1 MAIQNPYKPGSIAG
15 DTPLATQKSKGISP
29 LPGIMPIGAPSAPFK
44 LPDPMRM
51 DGGLLS
57 RDSQAQTKPSPLRID
72 GGIQGY
78 QPPPPEQR
86 YGIGDSPVS
95 GNPARA
101 KAMQAQ
107 YEQPVMKGIPQ
118 GGIGGAPVQQEQPK
132 DRSLLRGVAEGVSD
146 YATGLVNTNVGA
158 LYGLVAAPLDWTRNA
173 ITSIAGG
180 DPNSLPGGST
190 WHRDT
195 AFRQFDTG
203 VEQLSRTGRAAGD
216 VALTTLGATRRDGSD
231 PSTPH
236 PKGIGGSSP
245 TSVAQKPVQPPS
257 EEGISLP
264 AAEPVKAAPNGIGG
278 FGETGIAGVVGR
290 RGANGVMEFSNDP
303 NDVAG
308 AKGKAGG
315 GIGDGIGTLSIMSG
329 GAEGMQRNLAAAEI
343 IRQTRRDNAGGG
355 LSIVGD
361 STRGRGLDQQQ
372 AERVASANWD
382 RQQQA
387 KLEARQAG
395 GIAGGLDQF
404 FNNQLQRQATEQQI
418 AARGLELQKQERL
431 NGLLAGLDDPNRSP
445 EERALLRETYLQMT
459 TPLKDQRMVSIGETV
474 DPATGQAIK
483 SPMLVDLIKGTSTR
497 IDGGQQAQAMTPEQ
511 LASFDESS
519 IEAARAVAKDP
530 AKIRKINE
538 QRAALRLPPVPEVT
552 NG

>member
-15 DTPLATQKSKGISP
+15 DTPLATQKAKGISP
-29 LPGIMPIGAPSAPFK
+29 LPGIMPIGAPSTPIK

-57 RDSQAQTKPSPLRID
+57 RDPQAQTKPSPLRID

-78 QPPPPEQR
+78 QPPAPEQR
-86 YGIGDSPVS
+86 YGIGDSPVP

-118 GGIGGAPVQQEQPK
+118 GGIGGGAPSQPAADQPQGK
-132 DRSLLRGVAEGVSD
+132 GFLRGLADFGN
-146 YATGLVNTNVGA
+146 GIVNTTVGGAEA
-158 LYGLVAAPLDWTRNA
+158 LLAGPLDWGRNG
-173 ITSIAGG
+173 ITSLSGG
-180 DPNSLPGGST
+180 DPQSLPGGPT
-190 WHRDT
+190 AFRDT
-195 AFRQFDTG
+195 ANRRLSTGLGQLGGTASAVGDT
-203 VEQLSRTGRAAGD
+203 
-216 VALTTLGATRRDGSD
+216 ALATLGANRRDGSD
-231 PSTPH
+231 PSAAH
-236 PKGIGGSSP
+236 PAGIGGAP
-245 TSVAQKPVQPPS
+245 SVAQKQSAPDG
-257 EEGISLP
+257 GIVLP
-264 AAEPVKAAPNGIGG
+264 AAEPVKAAPSGIGG

-290 RGANGVMEFSNDP
+290 RGANGVMEFSNAPD
-303 NDVAG
+303 DVAG

-355 LSIVGD
+355 LSIVAD
-361 STRGRGLDQQQ
+361 SSRGNVYDRAWNDRL
-372 AERVASANWD
+372 ANANWD

-431 NGLLAGLDDPNRSP
+431 NGLLAGLDDQSRSP
-445 EERALLRETYLQMT
+445 EERAQLREAYLQIT
-459 TPLKDQRMVSIGETV
+459 TPLKDQRTVSLGEVV
-474 DPATGQAIK
+474 DPATGQKFK
-483 SPMLVDLIKGTSTR
+483 SPLLVDLVKGTSTR
-497 IDGGQQAQAMTPEQ
+497 IDGGQQAPTITPQQ
-511 LASFDESS
+511 LADL
-519 IEAARAVAKDP
+519 D
-530 AKIRKINE
+530 
-538 QRAALRLPPVPEVT
+538 EVT
-552 NG
+552 QELAKKPGINSQDIKRLNERRKAAGLEPLPAGGA

>member
-1 MAIQNPYKPGSIAG
+1 MAVQNPYKPGSIAG
-15 DTPLATQKSKGISP
+15 NLPLATQKAKGISP
-29 LPGIMPIGAPSAPFK
+29 LPGVMPIAPA
-44 LPDPMRM
+44 
-51 DGGLLS
+51 
-57 RDSQAQTKPSPLRID
+57 AIAKPSPLRID

-78 QPPPPEQR
+78 QPPAPEQR
-86 YGIGDSPVS
+86 YGIGDSPVP
-95 GNPARA
+95 GDPARA

-107 YEQPVMKGIPQ
+107 YDQPVMKGIPQ
-118 GGIGGAPVQQEQPK
+118 GGIGGGVTPRPTAEQPQGK
-132 DRSLLRGVAEGVSD
+132 GFLRGLADFGN
-146 YATGLVNTNVGA
+146 GIVNTTVGGAEA
-158 LYGLVAAPLDWTRNA
+158 LLAGPLDWGRNG
-173 ITSIAGG
+173 ITSLSGG
-180 DPNSLPGGST
+180 DPQSLPGGPT
-190 WHRDT
+190 AFRDT
-195 AFRQFDTG
+195 ANRRLSTGLGQLGGTASAVGDT
-203 VEQLSRTGRAAGD
+203 
-216 VALTTLGATRRDGSD
+216 ALATLGANRRDGSD
-231 PSTPH
+231 PSAPH
-236 PKGIGGSSP
+236 PADIGGAP
-245 TSVAQKPVQPPS
+245 SVAQKQS
-257 EEGISLP
+257 SSDGGIALP
-264 AAEPVKAAPNGIGG
+264 AAEPVKVESNGIGG

-308 AKGKAGG
+308 AKGKTGG

-355 LSIVGD
+355 LTIVGD

-418 AARGLELQKQERL
+418 AARGLDLQRQERL

-459 TPLKDQRMVSIGETV
+459 TPLKDQRMVSLGETV
-474 DPATGQAIK
+474 DPATGQK
-483 SPMLVDLIKGTSTR
+483 FKTPLLVDLVKGTSTR
-497 IDGGQQAQAMTPEQ
+497 IEGGQQAPTITPQQ
-511 LASFDESS
+511 LADLDEVTQELAKKPGISQRQ
-519 IEAARAVAKDP
+519 IDLLNERREAAKLKPLP
-530 AKIRKINE
+530 AGG
-538 QRAALRLPPVPEVT
+538 A
-552 NG
+552 

>member
-1 MAIQNPYKPGSIAG
+1 M
-15 DTPLATQKSKGISP
+15 
-29 LPGIMPIGAPSAPFK
+29 F
-44 LPDPMRM
+44 
-51 DGGLLS
+51 
-57 RDSQAQTKPSPLRID
+57 RDAA
-72 GGIQGY
+72 Y
-78 QPPPPEQR
+78 QR
-86 YGIGDSPVS
+86 
-95 GNPARA
+95 
-101 KAMQAQ
+101 
-107 YEQPVMKGIPQ
+107 
-118 GGIGGAPVQQEQPK
+118 
-132 DRSLLRGVAEGVSD
+132 
-146 YATGLVNTNVGA
+146 
-158 LYGLVAAPLDWTRNA
+158 LDK
-173 ITSIAGG
+173 
-180 DPNSLPGGST
+180 
-190 WHRDT
+190 
-195 AFRQFDTG
+195 G
-203 VEQLSRTGRAAGD
+203 VEQLSKTGQIVGD
-216 VALTTLGATRRDGSD
+216 TALTHLGAKRRDGSD
-231 PSTPH
+231 PSKPAPPATEAQSKEDAAATEEAAATSLKPE
-236 PKGIGGSSP
+236 GSSG
-245 TSVAQKPVQPPS
+245 SS
-257 EEGISLP
+257 GY
-264 AAEPVKAAPNGIGG
+264 
-278 FGETGIAGVVGR
+278 GETGIAGVVGR

-355 LSIVGD
+355 LTIVGD

-431 NGLLAGLDDPNRSP
+431 NGLLAGLDDQSRSP

-497 IDGGQQAQAMTPEQ
+497 IDGGQQAPTMTPQQ
-511 LASFDESS
+511 LADLDEMTQELAKKPGINSQD
-519 IEAARAVAKDP
+519 IERLNERRQAANLKP
-530 AKIRKINE
+530 
-538 QRAALRLPPVPEVT
+538 LPT
-552 NG
+552 GGA

>member
-15 DTPLATQKSKGISP
+15 DTPLATQKAKGISP
-29 LPGIMPIGAPSAPFK
+29 LPGIMPIEAPSTPIK

-57 RDSQAQTKPSPLRID
+57 RDSQAQTKPSPLRLD

-78 QPPPPEQR
+78 QPPAPEQR
-86 YGIGDSPVS
+86 YGIGDSPVP

-107 YEQPVMKGIPQ
+107 YDQPVMKGIPQ
-118 GGIGGAPVQQEQPK
+118 GGIGGGAPSQPAAEQPQGNGF
-132 DRSLLRGVAEGVSD
+132 LRGLAEFGN
-146 YATGLVNTNVGA
+146 GIVNTTVGGAEA
-158 LYGLVAAPLDWTRNA
+158 LLAGPLDWGRNG
-173 ITSIAGG
+173 ITSLSGG
-180 DPNSLPGGST
+180 DPQSLPGGPT
-190 WHRDT
+190 AFRDT
-195 AFRQFDTG
+195 ANRRLSTGLGQLGGTASAVGDT
-203 VEQLSRTGRAAGD
+203 
-216 VALTTLGATRRDGSD
+216 ALATLGANRRDGSD
-231 PSTPH
+231 PSAPH
-236 PKGIGGSSP
+236 PADIGGAP
-245 TSVAQKPVQPPS
+245 SVAQKQSPS
-257 EEGISLP
+257 DGGIVLP
-264 AAEPVKAAPNGIGG
+264 AAEPVKVESNGIGG

-431 NGLLAGLDDPNRSP
+431 NGLLVGLDDQSRSP
-445 EERALLRETYLQMT
+445 EERAQLREAYLQMT
-459 TPLKDQRMVSIGETV
+459 TPLKDQRTVSLGEVV
-474 DPATGQAIK
+474 DPATGQKFK
-483 SPMLVDLIKGTSTR
+483 SPLLVDLVKGTSTR
-497 IDGGQQAQAMTPEQ
+497 IDGGQQSPTITPQQ
-511 LASFDESS
+511 LADL
-519 IEAARAVAKDP
+519 D
-530 AKIRKINE
+530 
-538 QRAALRLPPVPEVT
+538 EVT
-552 NG
+552 QDLAKKPGINSQDIKRLNERRQAANLKPLPVGGA

>member
-15 DTPLATQKSKGISP
+15 DTPLATQKAKGISP
-29 LPGIMPIGAPSAPFK
+29 LPGIMPIEAPSTPIK
-44 LPDPMRM
+44 LPDPMRL

-57 RDSQAQTKPSPLRID
+57 PDSQAQTKPLPLRLD

-78 QPPPPEQR
+78 QPPAPEQR
-86 YGIGDSPVS
+86 YGIGDSRVP

-236 PKGIGGSSP
+236 SNGIGGPSP
-245 TSVAQKPVQPPS
+245 ASVAQKQVQAPS

-264 AAEPVKAAPNGIGG
+264 AAEPVKVESKGIGG

-355 LSIVGD
+355 LTIVGD

-395 GIAGGLDQF
+395 GIAGGLDQY

-431 NGLLAGLDDPNRSP
+431 NGLLAGLDDPSRSA
-445 EERALLRETYLQMT
+445 EERAQLREAYLQMT
-459 TPLKDQRMVSIGETV
+459 TPLKDQRMVSLGEVV
-474 DPATGQAIK
+474 DPATGQKFK
-483 SPMLVDLIKGTSTR
+483 SPLLVDLVKGTSTR
-497 IDGGQQAQAMTPEQ
+497 IDGGQQAQAMTPQQ
-511 LASFDESS
+511 LADLDETTQELAKKPGVNQRH
-519 IEAARAVAKDP
+519 IVLLNERRKAAGLEPLP
-530 AKIRKINE
+530 AGG
-538 QRAALRLPPVPEVT
+538 A
-552 NG
+552 

>member
-15 DTPLATQKSKGISP
+15 DTPLATQKAKGISP
-29 LPGIMPIGAPSAPFK
+29 LPGVMPIGAPSAPIK
-44 LPDPMRM
+44 LPAPMRM

-57 RDSQAQTKPSPLRID
+57 RDSQAQTKPSPLRLD

-78 QPPPPEQR
+78 QPPAPEQR
-86 YGIGDSPVS
+86 YGIGDSPVP

-107 YEQPVMKGIPQ
+107 YDQPVMKGIPQ
-118 GGIGGAPVQQEQPK
+118 GGIGGGAPSQPAAEQPHGNGF
-132 DRSLLRGVAEGVSD
+132 LRGLAEFGN
-146 YATGLVNTNVGA
+146 GIVNTTVGGAEA
-158 LYGLVAAPLDWTRNA
+158 LLAGPLDWGRNG
-173 ITSIAGG
+173 ITSLSGG
-180 DPNSLPGGST
+180 DPQSLPGGPT
-190 WHRDT
+190 AFRDT
-195 AFRQFDTG
+195 ANRRLSTGLGQLGGTASAVGDT
-203 VEQLSRTGRAAGD
+203 
-216 VALTTLGATRRDGSD
+216 ALATLGANRRDGSD
-231 PSTPH
+231 PSVPH
-236 PKGIGGSSP
+236 PAGIGGAP
-245 TSVAQKPVQPPS
+245 SVAQKQSPS
-257 EEGISLP
+257 DGGIVLP
-264 AAEPVKAAPNGIGG
+264 AAEPVKVESNGIGG

-431 NGLLAGLDDPNRSP
+431 NGLLAGLDDQSRSP
-445 EERALLRETYLQMT
+445 EERAQLREAYLQMT
-459 TPLKDQRMVSIGETV
+459 TPLKDQRTVSLGEVV
-474 DPATGQAIK
+474 DPATGQKFK
-483 SPMLVDLIKGTSTR
+483 SPLLVDLVKGTSTR
-497 IDGGQQAQAMTPEQ
+497 IDGGQQSPTITPQQ
-511 LASFDESS
+511 LADL
-519 IEAARAVAKDP
+519 D
-530 AKIRKINE
+530 
-538 QRAALRLPPVPEVT
+538 EVT
-552 NG
+552 QDLAKKPGINSQDIKRLNERRQAANLKPLPVGGA